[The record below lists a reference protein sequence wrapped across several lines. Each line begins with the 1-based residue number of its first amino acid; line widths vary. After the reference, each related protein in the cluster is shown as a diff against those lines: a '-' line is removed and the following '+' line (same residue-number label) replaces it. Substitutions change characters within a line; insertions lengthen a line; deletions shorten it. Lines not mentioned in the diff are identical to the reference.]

1 MRQIHKYLLT
11 LLTVLMMTLSLPQVA
26 LAHLMV
32 AQHGSLNIVGDG
44 AFMVLSLPASAFED
58 IDENG
63 DGDISM
69 IELNNGRMAIIQSV
83 KENVKLFEEGEDRSL
98 QGVLL
103 SVDQGHGPTSEPI
116 SQIVVIGKFAL
127 QYPQSPLDFHVGL
140 YGKEETERKLEIS
153 ATRQSNGLKAA
164 LVLSPKN
171 PRGLLL
177 NSEQTPI

>member
-11 LLTVLMMTLSLPQVA
+11 LLTVLMLTLSLPQAA

-69 IELNNGRMAIIQSV
+69 IELNIGFLLEQ
-83 KENVKLFEEGEDRSL
+83 FL
-98 QGVLL
+98 QK
-103 SVDQGHGPTSEPI
+103 
-116 SQIVVIGKFAL
+116 KF
-127 QYPQSPLDFHVGL
+127 FHF
-140 YGKEETERKLEIS
+140 
-153 ATRQSNGLKAA
+153 
-164 LVLSPKN
+164 
-171 PRGLLL
+171 
-177 NSEQTPI
+177 